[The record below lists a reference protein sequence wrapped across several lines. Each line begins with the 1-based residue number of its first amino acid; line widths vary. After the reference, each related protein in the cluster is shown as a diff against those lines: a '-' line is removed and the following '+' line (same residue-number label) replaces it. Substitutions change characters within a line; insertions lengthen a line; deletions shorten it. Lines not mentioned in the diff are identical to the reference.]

1 MKRFVKEFRE
11 FWTNLS
17 LNIRDYFIWV
27 FNYKKLSEEW
37 KKETKQN
44 ILNEIHSNRKI
55 EKLNQE
61 RDLIQKEKDNLIKLR
76 DNRIRDLNSQ
86 VGKLRRNLS
95 AKEKEYFELKDKL
108 EEKEKTRRSLA
119 SKLGGIQGTIKHL
132 EKELKISNDKIDEL
146 NNIIQ
151 YLKNNRKSPNLEE
164 LKAYEYSRKEVLK
177 RQNEKGN
184 D

>member
-1 MKRFVKEFRE
+1 MKKFVKKFRE

-37 KKETKQN
+37 KRENEQN
-44 ILNEIHSNRKI
+44 VLNEIHSNRKI

-76 DNRIRDLNSQ
+76 EKRIHDLNSQ
-86 VGKLRRNLS
+86 VGNLKRNLS
-95 AKEKEYFELKDKL
+95 LKEKECLDLQNKL
-108 EEKEKTRRSLA
+108 EEKEKTRKSLA

-132 EKELKISNDKIDEL
+132 EKELQMANDKIEFLKSSRRAPTKDEIL
-146 NNIIQ
+146 
-151 YLKNNRKSPNLEE
+151 
-164 LKAYEYSRKEVLK
+164 AYEYSQKEVLK
-177 RQNEKGN
+177 RQNERN
-184 D
+184 N